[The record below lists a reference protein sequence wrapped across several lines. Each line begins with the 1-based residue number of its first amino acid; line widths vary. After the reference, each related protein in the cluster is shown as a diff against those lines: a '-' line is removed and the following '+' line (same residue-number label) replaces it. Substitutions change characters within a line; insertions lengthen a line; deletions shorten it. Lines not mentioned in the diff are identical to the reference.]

1 MHPILTQALAAERA
15 REWEDRAARYR
26 LAKQWRQARSQA
38 AQVASGSP
46 GPRGGSRQPAP
57 RPAAAVPLARAS
69 SEPVAVAS
77 GQPTVEDDRQPVG
90 RRAA

>member
-1 MHPILTQALAAERA
+1 MHPILSQALAAERV

-26 LAKQWRQARSQA
+26 LAKQWRRARSLARVA
-38 AQVASGSP
+38 AGSP

-57 RPAAAVPLARAS
+57 RPAGAVPLARAS